1 MATQN
6 IIVQRYRLVTSSSS
20 HQVWDASGSG
30 CIRWDAKDLTGPDHA
45 PGTSEHMGCVV
56 ENSVIQASLLA
67 ATQRV
72 IVDDRSATSF
82 SRSSAPPLPPHGTS
96 SLVWPASIVA
106 LGLPS
111 QMGAVT
117 AVPATEA
124 SSTSSAASTS
134 SGLAWLQLQDGRRL
148 HARLVVAA
156 DGSASKVRSLAG
168 MRTSGHDYHQRGL
181 VATVR
186 TSGADK

>member
-1 MATQN
+1 M
-6 IIVQRYRLVTSSSS
+6 
-20 HQVWDASGSG
+20 WDASGSG
-30 CIRWDAKDLTGPDHA
+30 CIRWDAKDLTGGPPHGDHHPA
-45 PGTSEHMGCVV
+45 PPLGTSDEHSMGCVV
-56 ENSVIQASLLA
+56 ENSVIQAALLA

-72 IVDDRSATSF
+72 VADDTASTASF
-82 SRSSAPPLPPHGTS
+82 SQSSAPPLPPHATAT
-96 SLVWPASIVA
+96 LVWPASVVA

-111 QMGAVT
+111 QLGAAT
-117 AVPATEA
+117 AAPASEA
-124 SSTSSAASTS
+124 SSTSSASSSAS

-156 DGSASKVRSLAG
+156 DGSASKVRSMAG

-186 TSGADK
+186 TSGINI